1 MRKIIPLTLIAALL
15 ALSPVASASATE
27 TLGTIL
33 FGHPS
38 EPGIAVIMMKTGDRG
53 GDRAPAIFRDP
64 SAATRAR
71 AQAEIA
77 ANPVIKASLERR
89 NIRPHNVLAIQ
100 TALDG
105 SKIIYAR

>member
-1 MRKIIPLTLIAALL
+1 MRKTIILTSLAAALG
-15 ALSPVASASATE
+15 LSAAAPASATE

-38 EPGIAVIMMKTGDRG
+38 ERGIAVVMMTAGDRG
-53 GDRAPAIFRDP
+53 GDRAPAIFRNP
-64 SAATRAR
+64 SAETRAR
-71 AQAEIA
+71 AQAEIT

-89 NIRPHNVLAIQ
+89 NIRAHNVLAIQ

>member
-1 MRKIIPLTLIAALL
+1 MRKTIPLTFAAAAL
-15 ALSPVASASATE
+15 ALSAVPSAATE

-38 EPGIAVIMMKTGDRG
+38 EPGIAVIMMPASDH
-53 GDRAPAIFRDP
+53 DDERASAIYRDP
-64 SAATRAR
+64 SPETRAR

-77 ANPVIKASLERR
+77 SNAVIRASLERR

>member
-1 MRKIIPLTLIAALL
+1 MRKIIALSFVAATL
-15 ALSPVASASATE
+15 ALSAVPPAFATE

-38 EPGIAVIMMKTGDRG
+38 EPGIAVIMMKAGDRG
-53 GDRAPAIFRDP
+53 GDRAPAIYRDP
-64 SAATRAR
+64 SQATRAR

-77 ANPVIKASLERR
+77 ANSVIKASLERR

>member
-1 MRKIIPLTLIAALL
+1 MRKSIGPTFMAAVF
-15 ALSPVASASATE
+15 ALSAVPHASAAE
-27 TLGTIL
+27 TLGTVL

-38 EPGIAVIMMKTGDRG
+38 EPGIAVIMMTVGARG

-77 ANPVIKASLERR
+77 SNPVIKASLERR

>member
-1 MRKIIPLTLIAALL
+1 MRKIITLTVVATAL
-15 ALSPVASASATE
+15 ALSAVPPASATE

-33 FGHPS
+33 FGHPMD
-38 EPGIAVIMMKTGDRG
+38 PGIAVIMMKTGDRG

-64 SAATRAR
+64 SAETRAR

-77 ANPVIKASLERR
+77 ANAVIRASLERR

>member
-1 MRKIIPLTLIAALL
+1 MRKIITLTFVAATL
-15 ALSPVASASATE
+15 ALSAAAPVSATE

-33 FGHPS
+33 FGHPM
-38 EPGIAVIMMKTGDRG
+38 EPGIAVVMTKSGDRG
-53 GDRAPAIFRDP
+53 GDRAPAIYRDP
-64 SAATRAR
+64 SAETRAR

-77 ANPVIKASLERR
+77 SNPVIKASLERR

>member
-1 MRKIIPLTLIAALL
+1 MRKFIALTFAATAL
-15 ALSPVASASATE
+15 ALSVPPSAGATE

-38 EPGIAVIMMKTGDRG
+38 EPGIAVIFLRSSYHDDDTVSSIYRH
-53 GDRAPAIFRDP
+53 P
-64 SAATRAR
+64 SAAMLAR

-77 ANPVIKASLERR
+77 SNPVIKASLERR
-89 NIRPHNVLAIQ
+89 NIRPQNVLAIQ

-105 SKIIYAR
+105 GKVIYAR

>member
-1 MRKIIPLTLIAALL
+1 M
-15 ALSPVASASATE
+15 
-27 TLGTIL
+27 
-33 FGHPS
+33 
-38 EPGIAVIMMKTGDRG
+38 EPGIAVVMTKSGDRG

-64 SAATRAR
+64 SAETRAR

-77 ANPVIKASLERR
+77 SNPVIKASLERR
-89 NIRPHNVLAIQ
+89 NIRPHNVLAIH

>member
-1 MRKIIPLTLIAALL
+1 MRKLIPLTVAAAAL
-15 ALSPVASASATE
+15 ALSAVPAAYATE
-27 TLGTIL
+27 TIGTIL
-33 FGHPS
+33 FGHPM
-38 EPGIAVIMMKTGDRG
+38 EPGIAVVMVRTGDRG

-64 SAATRAR
+64 SAEMRAR

-77 ANPVIKASLERR
+77 SNPVIKASLERR
-89 NIRPHNVLAIQ
+89 NIRAHNVLAIQ